1 MKSTSISAG
10 ASRKPRSRTE
20 VEAAL
25 QTSTQKIEADLEALQ
40 QEVREMGRSLREAL
54 WSYPGIGIGGSLVA
68 GLVVGWILGG
78 LGRRRRPRLSKAHR
92 ALVSA
97 YLDTLIAEG
106 RRALRRGRDPE
117 QAIRR
122 ALEERLPI
130 VVVQENGASEKGVLR
145 SLGGAVLGLVGSA
158 LSVALSRMLADIML
172 EAFTTDQQTE
182 AVKERAP
189 EA

>member
-1 MKSTSISAG
+1 MKPETRSTEAF
-10 ASRKPRSRTE
+10 RRPRTRTE

-54 WSYPGIGIGGSLVA
+54 WNHPWIGIGGSLAA

-97 YLDTLIAEG
+97 YLEALIAEG

-145 SLGGAVLGLVGSA
+145 SLGGAVLGVVGSA
-158 LSVALSRMLADIML
+158 LSVALSRMLADVMV
-172 EAFTTDQQTE
+172 EAFTTNQQTE
-182 AVKERAP
+182 AVEELAP
-189 EA
+189 EV